1 MIPRLLYL
9 CCLVGFPLL
18 LSAAERAAL
27 VIGVNRYS
35 AFPADK
41 QLSSPVNDAQ
51 DVAQRLA
58 AMGFVVRAP
67 VLDGTRQAIMDAKRH
82 FIDEARGAQV
92 AVFYFSGH
100 GFQVGDENYLIPSD
114 MPAISSFTVL
124 RENAVQLR
132 DSVMAGLEEAGAGT
146 KVVILDCCRD
156 NPFAGQIAAALGT
169 KSLRTKGGGGEISGY
184 GPGFFLAFA
193 SSPGATAL
201 DGNGARNSPFTAAL
215 IRHLDEEPGANLRD
229 LFDGVKSTISEVHGQ
244 EQVPWVNDSLNRQH
258 VKVLA
263 KLIPSN
269 NTPAPPAMSETEI
282 EKRARELAAKMAA
295 EASQPAADTG
305 GLFTNSLGMKFV
317 SVPGTQVRMCIHE
330 TRNADYAAYAA
341 AQSGVDDAWRDHA
354 AGSKDQ
360 HPVVN
365 VSHEDAEAF
374 CRWLSAKEGK
384 NYRLPTDA
392 EWSAAVGLASETGR
406 TPREKD
412 ESGQDA
418 FPWGRHW
425 PPRPSDGNYQISG
438 VNDGHAGTAPVM
450 SFPPNGL
457 GLHDLGGNGMEWC
470 QDWTDDSRVFRVQR
484 GGSWR
489 DDSRVSV
496 RASTRSYGRPVER
509 MDFQS
514 FRIVFVSAGN

>member
-9 CCLVGFPLL
+9 CPLLGFPLL

-27 VIGVNRYS
+27 VIGVNSYS

-41 QLSSPVNDAQ
+41 QLSSPINDAQ

-82 FIDEARGAQV
+82 FIDEARGAKV
-92 AVFYFSGH
+92 ALFYFSGH

-124 RENAVQLR
+124 RENSIQLR

-229 LFDGVKSTISEVHGQ
+229 LFDSVKSTVSEVHGQ

-263 KLIPSN
+263 KIAPSI
-269 NTPAPPAMSETEI
+269 NTPTPPAMSEAEI
-282 EKRARELAAKMAA
+282 EKRARQLAAKMAA
-295 EASQPAADTG
+295 ETSQSSSDTG
-305 GLFTNSLGMKFV
+305 GPFTNSLGMKFV

-341 AQSGVDDAWRDHA
+341 AQNGVDDAWRDHLV
-354 AGSKDQ
+354 GDKEY

-374 CRWLSAKEGK
+374 CRWLSAKEAK

-392 EWSAAVGLASETGR
+392 EWSVAVGLASEKGR
-406 TPREKD
+406 
-412 ESGQDA
+412 
-418 FPWGRHW
+418 
-425 PPRPSDGNYQISG
+425 
-438 VNDGHAGTAPVM
+438 
-450 SFPPNGL
+450 
-457 GLHDLGGNGMEWC
+457 
-470 QDWTDDSRVFRVQR
+470 
-484 GGSWR
+484 
-489 DDSRVSV
+489 
-496 RASTRSYGRPVER
+496 
-509 MDFQS
+509 
-514 FRIVFVSAGN
+514 